1 MSYKLKLVS
10 TALVMRIRIMS
21 NEYFHTH
28 ADGNKRLDFQQH
40 PLTLK
45 VTQPKKIP
53 VATMTKM
60 ERGGHGLD

>member
-1 MSYKLKLVS
+1 
-10 TALVMRIRIMS
+10 MS

-28 ADGNKRLDFQQH
+28 SDGNKRLDFQQH

-60 ERGGHGLD
+60 ERGGQGLD

>member
-40 PLTLK
+40 PLMLK
-45 VTQPKKIP
+45 VTQPNGTPGCNDDEDGKRRARP
-53 VATMTKM
+53 
-60 ERGGHGLD
+60 